1 MKPIKWKQDFK
12 KIVSMSHTIEIT
24 TTQDFAGSN
33 LKKEDTTLLWTLQ
46 GLSQEPHPTAVQIH

>member
-1 MKPIKWKQDFK
+1 
-12 KIVSMSHTIEIT
+12 MSHTIEIT